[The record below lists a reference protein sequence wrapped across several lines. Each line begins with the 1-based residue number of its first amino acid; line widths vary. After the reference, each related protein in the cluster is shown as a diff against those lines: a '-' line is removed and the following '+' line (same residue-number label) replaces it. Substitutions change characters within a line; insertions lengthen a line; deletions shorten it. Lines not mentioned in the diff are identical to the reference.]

1 MMLSLRIALRF
12 LRSSLGQT
20 LLIILG
26 IGVGVSVQVFIGSL
40 ITGLQKS
47 LIEKTIGN
55 QSQITVSTVE
65 DGGTIA
71 DYDQYIAYIDA
82 LPNLKTPAK
91 IVETGSVLLA
101 GTNSRAI
108 RLRGMDFTG
117 SEEIYRFADKLVY
130 GRMPQN
136 DGEIL
141 IGVTTFADFG
151 LSLGDTVTLYMPPTT
166 GGGAAVER
174 TDVTI
179 SGVFDFKVTSLNDSW
194 IVTTIPCVRTIL
206 GLGDVVTSIEMQA
219 DQVFQTDADAA
230 QLANL
235 IHDDRISVVDW
246 KSQNQELL
254 SGLSGQS
261 ASSIMI
267 QVFVTLSVIL
277 GIASVLAITVLQKSR
292 QVGIL
297 KAMGIKN
304 GQASFIFLS
313 EGMILGVFGAI
324 VGVTLGL
331 GLSLAFTT
339 FALNPDGTP
348 VVPLFIDP
356 GFIAL
361 SAGIAFASASLA
373 SLLPAGK
380 SKKISII
387 EVIKNG

>member
-1 MMLSLRIALRF
+1 MLSFKIALRF
-12 LRSSLGQT
+12 LKSSLGQT
-20 LLIILG
+20 ILIILG

-40 ITGLQKS
+40 ISGLQKS
-47 LIEKTIGN
+47 LVDKTIGS
-55 QSQITVSTVE
+55 QSQITVATVE

-71 DYDQYIAYIDA
+71 DYEQYIAYIDTIE
-82 LPNLKTPAK
+82 NIKTPAK

-101 GTNSRAI
+101 GTDSRAI

-117 SEEIYRFADKLVY
+117 SEEIYHFADKLVF
-130 GRMPQN
+130 GRLPEN

-141 IGVTTFADFG
+141 MGITTFEEFG

-166 GGGAAVER
+166 GGGMAVER

-179 SGVFDFKVTSLNDSW
+179 AGVFDFKVTSLNDTW
-194 IVTTIPCVRTIL
+194 IVATIPAVRTIL
-206 GLGDVVTSIEMQA
+206 NLGDVVTSLEMQA
-219 DQVFQTDADAA
+219 TDVFATDADALVLSA
-230 QLANL
+230 L
-235 IHDDRISVVDW
+235 IDDETIAVVDW
-246 KSQNQELL
+246 KAQNQELL

-267 QVFVTLSVIL
+267 QVFVTLSVVL

-304 GQASFIFLS
+304 RQASFIFLS
-313 EGMILGVFGAI
+313 EGMILGVFGAL
-324 VGVTLGL
+324 VGVGLGL

-339 FALNPDGTP
+339 FALNPDGSP
-348 VVPLFIDP
+348 VVPLLIDP

-361 SAGIAFASASLA
+361 SAGIAFASSSLA
-373 SLLPAGK
+373 SLLPAAK
-380 SKKISII
+380 SQKISII